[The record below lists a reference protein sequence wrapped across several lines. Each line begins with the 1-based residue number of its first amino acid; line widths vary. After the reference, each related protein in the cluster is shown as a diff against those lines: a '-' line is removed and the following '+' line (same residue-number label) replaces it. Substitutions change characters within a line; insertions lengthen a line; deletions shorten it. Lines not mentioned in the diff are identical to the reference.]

1 MNKDYVIYNLK
12 IANLLINAGFE
23 MVGSG
28 INTKNPKYRVF
39 YFKDTPEL
47 RAAVD
52 RIINKRVIWV
62 NDRQS

>member
-12 IANLLINAGFE
+12 IANILIKAGFE

-47 RAAVD
+47 RAAVKV
-52 RIINKRVIWV
+52 IINTR
-62 NDRQS
+62 